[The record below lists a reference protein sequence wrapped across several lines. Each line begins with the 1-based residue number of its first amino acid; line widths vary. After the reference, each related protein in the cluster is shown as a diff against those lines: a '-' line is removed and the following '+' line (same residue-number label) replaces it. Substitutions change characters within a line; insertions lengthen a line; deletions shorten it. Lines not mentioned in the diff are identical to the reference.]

1 MKRLF
6 YLGILTALVALYSCN
21 NDRKVHEKGF
31 EYIIHKQDNY
41 GLVPRVGDIMI
52 LDLKITA
59 PNDSVLESANSIP
72 MQLQKPS
79 HEGGSIEDALI
90 FMHRGD
96 SMTFFI
102 NAINFYSYSKKEP
115 APMHFSEN
123 EILRF
128 DIVMRDIMSM
138 KKFEE
143 VRRTNRSSGFL
154 EERVFVDQY
163 LNKVSKNRTEIDSML
178 YYIPELV
185 GTGAKIKEGDIVAF
199 HYLSYFLDGKM
210 FSNTYKNNTPFIITV
225 GDNSIIEG
233 LTKGIIGLQE
243 GSKGRIVI
251 PSYLAYGT
259 EGIKDMVPPFSTLV
273 FDVEIIS
280 VKQKK

>member
-1 MKRLF
+1 MKRL
-6 YLGILTALVALYSCN
+6 LHLAILVTLIALYSCN
-21 NDRKVHEKGF
+21 GDKKAHEKGF
-31 EYIIHKQDNY
+31 DYIAHKQSNY
-41 GLVPRVGDIMI
+41 GLIPRIGDIMI

-59 PNDSVLESANSIP
+59 PNDSVLESATNIH
-72 MQLQKPS
+72 MQLEKPG
-79 HEGGSIEDALI
+79 HEGGSIEDAFM

-102 NAINFYSYSKKEP
+102 NAINFYAYSKKEP
-115 APMHFSEN
+115 APMYFSKN
-123 EILRF
+123 ETLRF
-128 DIVMRDIMSM
+128 DIVMRDIMSL

-143 VRRTNRSSGFL
+143 VRRSNRSSGFL
-154 EERVFVDQY
+154 EERVFIDQY
-163 LNKVSKNRTEIDSML
+163 LKTVSKNRTELDSML
-178 YYIPELV
+178 YYIPER
-185 GTGAKIKEGDIVAF
+185 TGAGSKIKEGDIVAF

-210 FSNTYKNNTPFIITV
+210 FSNTYETNAPFIITV
-225 GDNSIIEG
+225 GDNTILDG

-259 EGIKDMVPPFSTLV
+259 EGLKDMVPPFSTLI